1 MKLGEYNVLTILR
14 ITTVGAYL
22 GDEFDNDVLL
32 PNKYLTQQ
40 MSVGEDITVFLYN
53 DSEDRL
59 VATTEKP
66 FIVLNQFAY
75 LQVKEVTPYGAF
87 LDWGLE
93 KDLLVPFR
101 EQTNKLEEG
110 KYYLIYLMLDE
121 STNRLVA
128 TAKTNKKYSTDTS
141 EIELEKEV
149 DLLIC
154 ETFDLGVKVIVNGKH
169 LGIVYLSDLTRRLRR
184 GDHEIGY
191 VFKIREDGKLDV
203 RLEQSGYQ
211 KIEPSAE
218 RLLAL
223 MKNRKGTLFLTDK
236 SDPDDIRDQV
246 GMSKKTFKQAVGNL
260 YKNKLI
266 QLNPDSISII

>member
-40 MSVGEDITVFLYN
+40 MSVGEDIRVFLYN

-59 VATTEKP
+59 VATTETP
-66 FIVLNQFAY
+66 DIILNEFAY
-75 LQVKEVTPYGAF
+75 LRVKEVTPYGAF

-101 EQTNKLEEG
+101 EQTNKLEED
-110 KYYLIYLMLDE
+110 KYYLIYLLLDA
-121 STNRLVA
+121 STDRLVA
-128 TAKTNKKYSTDTS
+128 TAKTNKRFSVDTE
-141 EIELEKEV
+141 EIELNTEV
-149 DLLIC
+149 ELLIC
-154 ETFDLGVKVIVNGKH
+154 ESFDLGVKVIVSGKY
-169 LGIVYLSDLTRRLRR
+169 LGIIYHNDVNRRLRR
-184 GDHEIGY
+184 GDTEKGFVY
-191 VFKIREDGKLDV
+191 NIREDGKLDV
-203 RLEQSGYQ
+203 RLDISGHL

-223 MKNRKGTLFLTDK
+223 MKNRDGVLYLTDK

-260 YKNKLI
+260 YKSKLI
-266 QLNPDSISII
+266 ALNTDSISII

>member
-40 MSVGEDITVFLYN
+40 MSVGEDIEVFLYK

-59 VATTEKP
+59 VATTEEP
-66 FIVLNQFAY
+66 YIILNEFAY
-75 LQVKEVTPYGAF
+75 LRVKEVNPFGAF

-101 EQTNKLEEG
+101 EQTNKLEED
-110 KYYLIYLMLDE
+110 KYYLIYLMLDT
-121 STNRLVA
+121 STDRLVA
-128 TAKTNKKYSTDTS
+128 TAKTNKRFSTDTS
-141 EIELEKEV
+141 EIILNEEV
-149 DLLIC
+149 ELLIC
-154 ETFDLGVKVIVNGKH
+154 ETFDLGVKVIINGKF
-169 LGIVYLSDLTRRLRR
+169 LGIIYHNDLNRKLRR
-184 GDHEIGY
+184 GDYDKGFVY
-191 VFKIREDGKLDV
+191 NIREDGKLDV
-203 RLEQSGYQ
+203 RLDKSGYQ
-211 KIEPSAE
+211 KIEPNSE

-223 MKNRKGTLFLTDK
+223 MKNRKGILYLTDK

-266 QLNPDSISII
+266 SLNPDSISII

>member
-169 LGIVYLSDLTRRLRR
+169 LGIVYLSDLTRSLRR
-184 GDHEIGY
+184 GDNEIGY